1 MKKKSRHT
9 DNPAL
14 RNFNWGDEMKKELTT
29 VIMVMVDGKVKP
41 LEDLT
46 DEEHSR
52 MLAAMAHRLTESMSD
67 YYAQHPDEVKELAKI
82 WRNEKRRQSTAKEN
96 NNG

>member
-1 MKKKSRHT
+1 M
-9 DNPAL
+9 N
-14 RNFNWGDEMKKELTT
+14 KELTT

-46 DEEHSR
+46 EEEHSR

-82 WRNEKRRQSTAKEN
+82 REKKKGSGTTWHELTRRSPGGKC
-96 NNG
+96 

>member
-1 MKKKSRHT
+1 MWQRIQ
-9 DNPAL
+9 DL
-14 RNFNWGDEMKKELTT
+14 
-29 VIMVMVDGKVKP
+29 VDGKVKP

-46 DEEHSR
+46 EEEHSR

-82 WRNEKRRQSTAKEN
+82 
-96 NNG
+96 

>member
-1 MKKKSRHT
+1 
-9 DNPAL
+9 
-14 RNFNWGDEMKKELTT
+14 MKKELTT

-41 LEDLT
+41 L
-46 DEEHSR
+46 EEHSR

-82 WRNEKRRQSTAKEN
+82 
-96 NNG
+96 

>member
-1 MKKKSRHT
+1 
-9 DNPAL
+9 
-14 RNFNWGDEMKKELTT
+14 MKKELTT

-46 DEEHSR
+46 EEEHSR

-67 YYAQHPDEVKELAKI
+67 YYAQHPDEVKELVFFYLPALKSAAD
-82 WRNEKRRQSTAKEN
+82 RPLR
-96 NNG
+96 

>member
-1 MKKKSRHT
+1 MYLKKGAKIPCLIYRQGCGTIS
-9 DNPAL
+9 
-14 RNFNWGDEMKKELTT
+14 KELTT

-46 DEEHSR
+46 EEEHSR

-67 YYAQHPDEVKELAKI
+67 YYAQHPDEVKELAKM
-82 WRNEKRRQSTAKEN
+82 
-96 NNG
+96 

>member
-1 MKKKSRHT
+1 MGSEMCIRDRGIRT
-9 DNPAL
+9 IRSCVILNEV
-14 RNFNWGDEMKKELTT
+14 NEMKKELTT

-46 DEEHSR
+46 EEEHSR

-82 WRNEKRRQSTAKEN
+82 
-96 NNG
+96 

>member
-1 MKKKSRHT
+1 
-9 DNPAL
+9 
-14 RNFNWGDEMKKELTT
+14 MKKELTT

-46 DEEHSR
+46 EEEHSR

-67 YYAQHPDEVKELAKI
+67 YYPVPGYTPPHDSDYYAQHPDEVKELAKI
-82 WRNEKRRQSTAKEN
+82 
-96 NNG
+96 

>member
-1 MKKKSRHT
+1 
-9 DNPAL
+9 
-14 RNFNWGDEMKKELTT
+14 MKKELTT

-46 DEEHSR
+46 EEEHSR

-67 YYAQHPDEVKELAKI
+67 AQHPDEVKELAKI
-82 WRNEKRRQSTAKEN
+82 
-96 NNG
+96 

>member
-1 MKKKSRHT
+1 
-9 DNPAL
+9 
-14 RNFNWGDEMKKELTT
+14 MKKELTT

-46 DEEHSR
+46 EEEHSR

-67 YYAQHPDEVKELAKI
+67 YAQHPDEVKELAK
-82 WRNEKRRQSTAKEN
+82 T
-96 NNG
+96 

>member
-1 MKKKSRHT
+1 
-9 DNPAL
+9 
-14 RNFNWGDEMKKELTT
+14 MKKELTT

-46 DEEHSR
+46 KEEHSR

-82 WRNEKRRQSTAKEN
+82 
-96 NNG
+96 